1 MDISLYQP
9 VGMQEK
15 GVFAESYIH
24 TVEVTGSNPV
34 SPISLFFSMKRNRTN
49 GLPRPGAR
57 VTIFVTKILPV
68 SREAA

>member
-34 SPISLFFSMKRNRTN
+34 SPIASPYVVET
-49 GLPRPGAR
+49 
-57 VTIFVTKILPV
+57 
-68 SREAA
+68 